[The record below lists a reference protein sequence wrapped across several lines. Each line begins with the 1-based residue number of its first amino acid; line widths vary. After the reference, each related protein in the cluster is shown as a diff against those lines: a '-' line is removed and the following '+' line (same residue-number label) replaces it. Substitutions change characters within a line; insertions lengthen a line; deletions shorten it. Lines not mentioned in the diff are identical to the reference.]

1 MRPNFGTA
9 PHDPCADNTLVQGL
23 GPIYSRKQIAH
34 PLSELPPP
42 PPPANTAAMPGHL
55 QLHMIMVPR
64 DLHMLNL
71 GDHQSRELIDLIGRQ
86 KYRYLDPA
94 LRLHCNRLR
103 DEIKQNAQRLTDEA
117 LARVLG
123 IQPGMAEARIMEHA
137 SLVGLFCGASE
148 CPTTE
153 QVRDGAMDAHHEM
166 VKSILHSA
174 NGEGEDHE

>member
-9 PHDPCADNTLVQGL
+9 AHDPCADNTLVQGL

-34 PLSELPPP
+34 PLAELPPH
-42 PPPANTAAMPGHL
+42 PPANTAAMPGHL

-71 GDHQSRELIDLIGRQ
+71 GDHQSRELINLIGRQ
-86 KYRYLDPA
+86 TYRYLDPA
-94 LRLHCNRLR
+94 LRLHCNRLK
-103 DEIKQNAQRLTDEA
+103 DEIKQNTQRLTDEA

-137 SLVGLFCGASE
+137 SWVGLPCGASE

-153 QVRDGAMDAHHEM
+153 KARDEAMDAHHEM
-166 VKSILHSA
+166 MKSILHFA
-174 NGEGEDHE
+174 DDELADHA

>member
-9 PHDPCADNTLVQGL
+9 PHDSCADNTLVQGL

-34 PLSELPPP
+34 PKSELPPRSP
-42 PPPANTAAMPGHL
+42 RKHPSDAGHL
-55 QLHMIMVPR
+55 QLHMIMVLR

-71 GDHQSRELIDLIGRQ
+71 GDHQSRELIDLMGRQ
-86 KYRYLDPA
+86 NYRYLDPA
-94 LRLHCNRLR
+94 LRLHCNRLK
-103 DEIKQNAQRLTDEA
+103 DEIKQNAQRMTDEA

-137 SLVGLFCGASE
+137 SLVGLSCGASE

-166 VKSILHSA
+166 MKSILHSA
-174 NGEGEDHE
+174 NGESEDHE